1 MKHKMI
7 KEGDE
12 DITKSV
18 ELTQMELKVLYNE
31 CVSVLEDMP
40 EMKTFYD
47 AAKKLKKA
55 IKQDVDCG
63 CDDEPIFY
71 GVNEFMGVTRVNDT
85 CLGIELVVQGTDG
98 PTEDKMVLIIDEF
111 FFDMIKKEIK
121 YLKKNEK
128 IVNKF

>member
-31 CVSVLEDMP
+31 CVGVLEDMP
-40 EMKTFYD
+40 QMMTFHD
-47 AAKKLKKA
+47 AAKKLKKV

-63 CDDEPIFY
+63 CDDQPIFY

-85 CLGIELVVQGTDG
+85 CIGIELVVQGTDG
-98 PTEDKMVLIIDEF
+98 PEDKMVLIVDEF
-111 FFDMIKKEIK
+111 FFDMIKTEIK
-121 YLKKNEK
+121 YLKKSEK
-128 IVNKF
+128 NSK